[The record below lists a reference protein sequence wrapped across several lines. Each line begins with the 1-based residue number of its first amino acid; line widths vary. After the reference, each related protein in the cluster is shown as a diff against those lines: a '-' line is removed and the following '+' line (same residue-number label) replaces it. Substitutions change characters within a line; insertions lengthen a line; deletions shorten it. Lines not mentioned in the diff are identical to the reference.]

1 MLTVGLWS
9 LSYPVEELLGLVTQI
24 LSEFGM
30 REVFLLTMT
39 YVTKHQI
46 RVHLTRRVEM
56 PSVVGQAL
64 RQQQLEVASHVIS
77 IVREQ
82 RWVSAGV
89 QLSPFY

>member
-1 MLTVGLWS
+1 M
-9 LSYPVEELLGLVTQI
+9 

-30 REVFLLTMT
+30 REVSPSILSCVTTHLTRQL
-39 YVTKHQI
+39 KEG
-46 RVHLTRRVEM
+46 RVHLSHRVKIQ
-56 PSVVGQAL
+56 PILSQAL
-64 RQQQLEVASHVIS
+64 KQQQPEVAGYVVS